1 MRIRWKM
8 LILLVTISLVP
19 LVTAAMIGRIS
30 GRRMG
35 DELTEATGRLLTD
48 NAYRELNRIVELA
61 VSGLERDR
69 AMVET
74 AVDIQARAVESLLA
88 GAIPGGA
95 SAFLRRVRFPGSLAR
110 GHGVIGAARKV

>member
-8 LILLVTISLVP
+8 LILLITISLVP

-35 DELTEATGRLLTD
+35 DELTEGTGQLLTD

-69 AMVET
+69 TMVNT
-74 AVDIQARAVESLLA
+74 AVDIQARAVERLLA
-88 GAIPGGA
+88 DEQPAPG
-95 SAFLRRVRFPGSLAR
+95 RVHFSEEFDSPELWQAGD
-110 GHGVIGAARKV
+110 ID

>member
-1 MRIRWKM
+1 MRIRWKI
-8 LILLVTISLVP
+8 LILLITISLVP

-35 DELTEATGRLLTD
+35 DELTESARRLLED

-69 AMVET
+69 TMVNT
-74 AVDIQARAVESLLA
+74 AVDLQARAVERLLA
-88 GAIPGGA
+88 NEQPVPGRLHF
-95 SAFLRRVRFPGSLAR
+95 S
-110 GHGVIGAARKV
+110 